1 MMGIVFSLL
10 TAFLLSIVGADVPY
24 TQVERAFAEGDAAK
38 VVSYGKDKILLN
50 VFEKDG
56 VYASSQATQIL
67 KDFFQKNPTNTFK
80 FSYKGAVG
88 DGASAMGNYQ
98 AKGET
103 YRVTVKWAKIS
114 GEYKIESISI
124 LKS

>member
-1 MMGIVFSLL
+1 M
-10 TAFLLSIVGADVPY
+10 PY
-24 TQVERAFAEGDAAK
+24 AQVERAISDGDAAK
-38 VVSYGKDKILLN
+38 VVSYGKEKILLN

-56 VYASSQATQIL
+56 VFANSQATQIL
-67 KDFFQKNPTNTFK
+67 KDFFQKNPTNSFK
-80 FSYKGAVG
+80 FSYKGSVG

-98 AKGET
+98 SKGET
-103 YRVTVKWAKIS
+103 FRVTVKWAKIS